1 MDTVS
6 ILFLVFPFA
15 MILAAFC
22 DLLSMTIPNRINA
35 GLCAAFLVLAPLAGF
50 GWDAMAM
57 HVAAAFLVLLLG
69 IGCFSAG
76 WMGGGDAKLMTA
88 VALWL
93 GPGMDLLQ
101 FAMLSAILGGVLT
114 LALLNARAFVAPATG
129 IGFVDR
135 LLQPETGV
143 PYGIALGG
151 AGLLIFPATGFFDA
165 ATRALA
171 G

>member
-1 MDTVS
+1 MVT

-35 GLCAAFLVLAPLAGF
+35 GLCAAFLVLAPFAGL
-50 GWDAMAM
+50 GWDAMAL
-57 HVAAAFLVLLLG
+57 HLATAFCVLLLG
-69 IGCFSAG
+69 IACFSAG

-88 VALWL
+88 VAIWL
-93 GPGMDLLQ
+93 GPGEALLQ
-101 FAMLSAILGGVLT
+101 YAMLSAILGGVLT
-114 LALLNARAFVAPATG
+114 LLILNARALVAPATG
-129 IGFVDR
+129 VGFVDR
-135 LLQPETGV
+135 LLHHETGV

-151 AGLLIFPATGFFDA
+151 AGLILFPSTIYFDA
-165 ATRALA
+165 AISALA